1 MAGTEA
7 GRPLSGAVCVVAGAT
22 RGAGRGIAVELGA
35 AGATVYAT
43 GRSVRGNPSPMARPE
58 TLEETAEVIEAAGGR
73 GIAVRCDHT
82 DAAQVAQLAAR
93 IREEQDGRL
102 DVLVNDIWG
111 GDPLADWGKPFWEHS
126 LEDGLLMQRL
136 AVTTH
141 VITSWH
147 LAPLLVERGRGLVVE
162 ITDGDRPDYRG
173 SLFYDL
179 AKATVIRLAVGQSAD
194 LKPYGVAAVALTPGF
209 LRSEAMLDYFGVAEE
224 NWRDAIAQDR
234 HYSESETPH
243 FVGRAVAALAADR
256 DVMAKTGQTL
266 SSWGLS
272 REYGFEDID
281 GRRPDWGA
289 YYERVVL
296 GGDP

>member
-1 MAGTEA
+1 
-7 GRPLSGAVCVVAGAT
+7 V
-22 RGAGRGIAVELGA
+22 
-35 AGATVYAT
+35 
-43 GRSVRGNPSPMARPE
+43 
-58 TLEETAEVIEAAGGR
+58 
-73 GIAVRCDHT
+73 
-82 DAAQVAQLAAR
+82 QVAELAAR

-111 GDPLADWGKPFWEHS
+111 GDPLADWGKRFWEHS

-147 LAPLLVERGRGLVVE
+147 LAPLLVDRGRGLVVE

-173 SLFYDL
+173 SFFYDL
-179 AKATVIRLAVGQSAD
+179 AKATVIRLAVGQAAD
-194 LKPYGVAAVALTPGF
+194 LKPHGVAAVALTPGF

-243 FVGRAVAALAADR
+243 FVGRAVAALAADP

-266 SSWGLS
+266 ASWTLS

-296 GGDP
+296 GENG

>member
-1 MAGTEA
+1 
-7 GRPLSGAVCVVAGAT
+7 
-22 RGAGRGIAVELGA
+22 
-35 AGATVYAT
+35 VYAT

-58 TLEETAEVIEAAGGR
+58 TLEETAELIDAAGGT

-82 DAAQVAQLAAR
+82 DAAQVAELAAR
-93 IREEQDGRL
+93 VRAEQDGRL

-111 GDPLADWGKPFWEHS
+111 GDSLADWGKPFWEHS

-243 FVGRAVAALAADR
+243 FVGRAVAAHAADPH
-256 DVMAKTGQTL
+256 VMAKTGQTL
-266 SSWGLS
+266 ASWTLS
-272 REYGFEDID
+272 REYGFADID

-296 GGDP
+296 RDDD

>member
-1 MAGTEA
+1 
-7 GRPLSGAVCVVAGAT
+7 
-22 RGAGRGIAVELGA
+22 
-35 AGATVYAT
+35 
-43 GRSVRGNPSPMARPE
+43 
-58 TLEETAEVIEAAGGR
+58 
-73 GIAVRCDHT
+73 
-82 DAAQVAQLAAR
+82 
-93 IREEQDGRL
+93 
-102 DVLVNDIWG
+102 
-111 GDPLADWGKPFWEHS
+111 
-126 LEDGLLMQRL
+126 
-136 AVTTH
+136 
-141 VITSWH
+141 
-147 LAPLLVERGRGLVVE
+147 
-162 ITDGDRPDYRG
+162 
-173 SLFYDL
+173 
-179 AKATVIRLAVGQSAD
+179 
-194 LKPYGVAAVALTPGF
+194 
-209 LRSEAMLDYFGVAEE
+209 MLDYFGVAEE